1 MWSHS
6 PGPNSFC
13 LPRYQS
19 NISHDSWSSNNQT
32 LYDLQ
37 CVGGENEQL

>member
-6 PGPNSFC
+6 PGPN
-13 LPRYQS
+13 RYQS
-19 NISHDSWSSNNQT
+19 NISHDSWSRNNQT